1 MKYNFSVVPMLF
13 KNHISLAL
21 SMFYGFFKMAL
32 TRIKPKRGCGYNH
45 FKNLC
50 LLYIKLTPLC
60 NLNCV
65 MCGQRGDKGVLK
77 NGAEYKESKHILPFE
92 QYKKLIDE
100 AAAEKPVIY
109 LWGGE
114 PFLYPDLFPL
124 IRYAVEKDLFV
135 SVNTNGVM
143 LERCAEQIVRD
154 KWSAIFVSLDA
165 FRDVNDRIR
174 GKGSYDRVIAG
185 FNAINREKERQKSK
199 LPVMGIVTTI
209 TNMNYDSLEALCDA
223 SREWNLGVHIFNLG
237 TYTNDAIVDIHKK
250 FILDNF
256 NIETHFLEGFNTGYN
271 KNIDAKKLYST
282 LQKIHHTDYGHPV
295 ITVPALNPEKI
306 HQYYNEL
313 EKPVRVSCIVPWCQ
327 VNINYNGDV
336 HFCADYPDYILG
348 NITEQSLKE
357 IYNGER
363 ANKFRKLLS
372 SSSVNGGAGIFPGCL
387 RCYQNM
393 LFGKKPHGY

>member
-1 MKYNFSVVPMLF
+1 MNHNFSVVPMLLTKQF
-13 KNHISLAL
+13 SLSL
-21 SMFYGFFKMAL
+21 KMFYGFYKMAK
-32 TRIKPKRGCGYNH
+32 TKIKPKRDYGYNH

-50 LLYIKLTPLC
+50 LFYIKLTPLC

-77 NGAEYKESKHILPFE
+77 DGAEYKEAKNIIQFE

-100 AAAEKPVIY
+100 VAPQKPIIY

-114 PFLYPDLFPL
+114 PFMYPDLFRL
-124 IRYAVEKDLFV
+124 AGYAVSKGLYL
-135 SVNTNGVM
+135 SVNTNGVL
-143 LERCAEQIVRD
+143 LERYAQQIVED
-154 KWSAIFVSLDA
+154 KWSTIFVSLDA
-165 FRDVNDRIR
+165 FRDVNDRMR

-185 FNAINREKERQKSK
+185 FNAINREKARQKSEF
-199 LPVMGIVTTI
+199 PVLGVVTTV
-209 TNMNYDSLEALCDA
+209 TNMNYESLEDLCEA
-223 SREWNLGVHIFNLG
+223 SREWNLGVHMFNLG
-237 TYTNDAIVDIHKK
+237 TYSNDAIVAQHKK
-250 FILDNF
+250 FMRDNF
-256 NIETHFLEGFNTGYN
+256 NIETNFLEGFNTGYN
-271 KNIDAKKLYST
+271 KNIDAQKLYSI
-282 LQKIHHTDYGHPV
+282 LQKIHHTDYGHPT

-313 EKPVRVSCIVPWCQ
+313 EKPVRCHCIVPFCQ

-348 NITEQSLKE
+348 NIKDSSFVE

-363 ANKFRKLLS
+363 ANKFRKLIKS
-372 SSSVNGGAGIFPGCL
+372 SFVNGGGGVFPGCV

-393 LFGKKPHGY
+393 LFGKKIKGC